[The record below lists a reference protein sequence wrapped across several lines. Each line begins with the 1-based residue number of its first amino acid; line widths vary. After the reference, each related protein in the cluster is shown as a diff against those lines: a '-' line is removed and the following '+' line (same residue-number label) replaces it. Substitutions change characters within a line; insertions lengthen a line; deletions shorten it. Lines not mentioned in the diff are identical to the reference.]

1 MHGQQNIKILSL
13 SFGFR
18 LILLLDD
25 DVFPWFVYAV
35 ITLETDALDTPKKV
49 AVLFTDTTTK
59 RATTI
64 CPIWICDKFPISLY
78 FHANCHSTQSVMHW
92 RKRHKA

>member
-49 AVLFTDTTTK
+49 AVCLQILQLN
-59 RATTI
+59 AQQ
-64 CPIWICDKFPISLY
+64 
-78 FHANCHSTQSVMHW
+78 QSVLFEYVTSFPFRCTFMRTVIQHSL
-92 RKRHKA
+92 